1 MLSAIR
7 SKASSLPVKLLFGL
21 LVVAFAIW
29 GIGDIFRN
37 RGADTTVATV
47 GSRKI
52 DQRALVQAIN
62 DDAERLRGMFGG
74 TRPDP
79 EQLKQ
84 FGIVDNA
91 LQTLVNRDLIDLE
104 VDHLGLTVSNGAIG
118 QAIRTNRAFLDEK
131 GQFDPN
137 RYKAAIANQRM
148 TVPQFESLLRGDMVR
163 QHLSHALVA
172 GLTPSPELVDTLY
185 RSRAEHRVAE
195 VAIVPPSA
203 VGDPGTP
210 DDADLT
216 TFYDKHKDAFRVPEL
231 RSFNVGQ
238 LLLDDVA
245 ASIDVPEDKLR
256 EEYQT
261 RAAEFHTA
269 EQRHLQQILVPDE
282 AKAKEA
288 EGQLAAGKDFAAVA
302 KDVADA
308 TPDMIDLGF
317 FSRDDLPPRLA
328 DAAFA
333 AKQNEPTQPVQDEL
347 GWHILRTSEIKPEVT
362 QPFDAVKDK
371 LKTEVAR
378 EMAGD
383 QIAKAANQVD
393 DALAGGAAF
402 NDVVQRFNLKV
413 AKVENVDANGR
424 DAAGKDVEVPQPG
437 TDILRTAFGTDAGQ
451 TSQLNEMG
459 DAGYYVVQVDKVTPA
474 SVKPLDAVKAD
485 AVKLWQDDKRNA
497 AQEALAKEMTDAVNG
512 GQKLADVAAQHKI
525 TTFTSAPLQRA
536 QGGDAKVPAAL
547 VAKIFETDAGKAVAA
562 RGTDGYAV
570 AQVKE
575 IQPADPSK
583 DTAAVQRLSQQ
594 LTPSLRDDL
603 LQQFDQAL
611 RQRYPVSIDH
621 DAVAR
626 AF

>member
-37 RGADTTVATV
+37 RGSDTTIATV

-52 DQRALVQAIN
+52 DQRELVQAVN

-91 LQTLVNRDLIDLE
+91 LQTLVNRDLVDLE
-104 VDHLGLTVSNGAIG
+104 VGHLGLAVSNGAIG
-118 QAIRTNRAFLDEK
+118 QAIRSNRAFLDEK

-163 QHLSHALVA
+163 QHLSHAIIA
-172 GLTPSPELVDTLY
+172 GFTPPAELVDTLY

-210 DDADLT
+210 SDGDLT
-216 TFYDKHKDAFRVPEL
+216 AFYDKHKDAFRVPEL
-231 RSFNVGQ
+231 RSFDVGQ

-245 ASIDVPEDKLR
+245 ASIDVPETKLR
-256 EEYQT
+256 DEYQA

-269 EQRHLQQILVPDE
+269 EQRHLQQILLPDE

-288 EGQLAAGKDFAAVA
+288 ETQLASGKDFATVA

-317 FSRDDLPPRLA
+317 FNRDDLPPKLA

-333 AKQNEPTQPVQDEL
+333 AKQNEPTQPIQDEL
-347 GWHILRTSEIKPEVT
+347 GWHILRTIEIKPEVT

-383 QIAKAANQVD
+383 QIAKMANEVD

-402 NDVVQRFNLKV
+402 NEVVQRFNLKV

-424 DAAGKDVEVPQPG
+424 DSAGKEVDVPQPG
-437 TDILRTAFGTDAGQ
+437 TDILRTAFATDTGQ
-451 TSQLNEMG
+451 TS
-459 DAGYYVVQVDKVTPA
+459 
-474 SVKPLDAVKAD
+474 
-485 AVKLWQDDKRNA
+485 
-497 AQEALAKEMTDAVNG
+497 
-512 GQKLADVAAQHKI
+512 
-525 TTFTSAPLQRA
+525 
-536 QGGDAKVPAAL
+536 
-547 VAKIFETDAGKAVAA
+547 
-562 RGTDGYAV
+562 
-570 AQVKE
+570 
-575 IQPADPSK
+575 
-583 DTAAVQRLSQQ
+583 
-594 LTPSLRDDL
+594 
-603 LQQFDQAL
+603 
-611 RQRYPVSIDH
+611 
-621 DAVAR
+621 
-626 AF
+626 